1 MAKERDINYS
11 DWTKNLARR
20 QGVWVSY
27 RNPNDNTYY
36 AVKETIDPIGVIDPD
51 DENKTIY
58 KPMSTTQLIGNVD
71 PEYGIG
77 LNVYNHGR
85 YGIRHI
91 TKKVLKTRH
100 NIQKT
105 RYRVEGRDGDQ
116 ARDGINYGPGIKE
129 FGSPAAKG
137 LTFEFS
143 REQNPK
149 GKYLVC
155 IRMTQAYVD
164 EWIFFGNPPNPEPTE
179 EEAEA
184 PEDEREDPT
193 DPLDR
198 ALERANQKTKS
209 SAASQ
214 IRKAFKL
221 NEMAQHIEDAEKV
234 LREYGK
240 ILRREGVSP
249 EDLSGF
255 DIAKQTRLYAK
266 SYKKAKKLLDKNDI
280 NFEEAKF
287 TDEDK
292 LEFVFDSEYNLLH
305 FLYGETSLGRV
316 DLEKKQPAEEDN
328 EVPDPASN
336 DGNPEGT
343 FYNAFDRRDLTPQE
357 VTGSIPVFL
366 PEDVS
371 PEDLSGFD
379 IAKTNNI
386 MLDRTR
392 NQLRGWGPATLSLLA
407 NTDKI
412 LSQVKNI
419 GTSDLMPWTQ
429 FLSECVYPNPCIK
442 PTEIKEKEEE
452 PRILNSLEET
462 TTNTSAEVTE
472 HNNAAT
478 GDVKE
483 KMAAK
488 RGEEFNI
495 IENPLVN
502 CSSELKDMID
512 DLEDLYGVILN
523 KFSFK
528 DLLAGA
534 AEKAKNEMR
543 NQAAIFTEDV
553 QEGIES
559 EVKKVVDSV
568 VKELECGVDIAKGKL
583 EDKFLSPLKEVPGVN
598 DLLSNFE
605 LPEMTFDLPPF
616 EITSFLSFI
625 RQKVEEMAIEM
636 IESMLISMV
645 TEMVQDYL
653 DCEKLISVDGIKDK
667 GGGLFDPFSKAA
679 FGEANLADLIPPDSV
694 KNIAESLGIPEN
706 KIDSINN
713 AISEVTTPEEML
725 TLLNG
730 EASEEVLRRLAPVIG
745 DTLQGIANIT
755 IEVLAAYLGRV
766 GDNMPEEAK
775 DKIFEA
781 KTEAVLCNDLDYQD
795 AADIM
800 KDILGDRAA
809 KEAKAAFDRNKEKLK
824 SLCGLKG
831 DTQDALSQ
839 AITEMPIPDKLQE
852 AGKIGDDAILNSH
865 QDIIAP
871 ELESFSGGGGSG
883 AENYVVYTLAG
894 EYPAVQFG
902 YEGDTDEARND
913 PYFRLGKFSL
923 GVSLHGEEDDQ
934 VEFVINSRGGM
945 QQQTNLPISYS
956 TPLNGRTLPPAA
968 DQSYKA
974 EVNKIL
980 NATILHRSG
989 EPQLFT
995 KKVIKNRAGLQKDIV
1010 DIYTDI
1016 GDRKAERIDYRN
1028 GISETISELYDTISS
1043 GSGNQTLKDA
1053 SKIINL
1059 KYKNMGALAVV
1070 LRCMLPFI
1078 ISGFRTVNR
1087 AHGEW
1092 TPLWFPKD
1100 IITNKLVTDYLY
1112 HLMFGGGDEWFFISQ
1127 SGDEYDDQR
1136 GGPRRKPEDPLEP
1149 TRRNNL
1155 IECRVPSDLRPRIKE
1170 SMKDLYATIS
1180 KIDRQAVNITP
1191 GIEAEFD
1198 LSDENTAAA
1207 KKVISLLLNL
1217 FLTHKTG
1224 RDRSKGTNAEWM
1236 NAGSAPLENLIP
1248 LANGDYEIRFP
1259 LQALVAL
1266 VVISGFHDNNG
1277 WRQATY
1283 VSLDDDKTI
1292 INFRSFLNPAKKLFE
1307 KSFEDDDAELPR
1319 L

>member
-11 DWTKNLARR
+11 DWTKNTARR

-36 AVKETIDPIGVIDPD
+36 AVKNTGSPFTNDDPMTTAQLVGD
-51 DENKTIY
+51 DEN
-58 KPMSTTQLIGNVD
+58 
-71 PEYGIG
+71 EYGLG
-77 LNVYNHGR
+77 DEVYNHAR

-91 TKKVLKTRH
+91 TKKVLKTRY

-129 FGSPAAKG
+129 FGSPEAKG

-155 IRMTQAYVD
+155 IKMTQAYVD

-184 PEDEREDPT
+184 PEDGREEFVDENG
-193 DPLDR
+193 DGIEAFNRDEKR
-198 ALERANQKTKS
+198 IEQKTKS

-266 SYKKAKKLLDKNDI
+266 SYKKAKKLLDKNNI

-305 FLYGETSLGRV
+305 FLYGERPPGRV
-316 DLEKKQPAEEDN
+316 DLEKKQPAEEGDEIQN
-328 EVPDPASN
+328 PDPASN

-366 PEDVS
+366 PEGAD
-371 PEDLSGFD
+371 PDLPPNK

-392 NQLRGWGPATLSLLA
+392 NQLRGWSPATFSLLA

-419 GTSDLMPWTQ
+419 GTNDLMPWTQ

-495 IENPLVN
+495 IENPSIN
-502 CSSELKDMID
+502 CSSDLADMIA

-605 LPEMTFDLPPF
+605 LPEMTFDLPSF
-616 EITSFLSFI
+616 EIMSFLSFI

-653 DCEKLISVDGIKDK
+653 NCEKLISVDGIKDK

-766 GDNMPEEAK
+766 GDNMPEAAK

-824 SLCGLKG
+824 SLCGLKE

-839 AITEMPIPDKLQE
+839 AITEMPIPSKVKE
-852 AGKIGDDAILNSH
+852 AVAI
-865 QDIIAP
+865 
-871 ELESFSGGGGSG
+871 
-883 AENYVVYTLAG
+883 AENAIRDAHLQTLKPCLDAFDG
-894 EYPAVQFG
+894 TERPTQSDDNYRLYFDEGYFAIKFG
-902 YEGDTDEARND
+902 WNGDSI
-913 PYFRLGKFSL
+913 FRLGSWA
-923 GVSLHGEEDDQ
+923 LHVTSSGEN
-934 VEFVINSRGGM
+934 VTFRIANRGGVAELVGP
-945 QQQTNLPISYS
+945 QPQISYTTDLGGLS
-956 TPLNGRTLPPAA
+956 LPDTIPELTRTAINEALGHALDEDGAPIVVLN
-968 DQSYKA
+968 
-974 EVNKIL
+974 
-980 NATILHRSG
+980 
-989 EPQLFT
+989 QLFT
-995 KKVIKNRAGLQKDIV
+995 NANLNSSETVK
-1010 DIYTDI
+1010 TDI
-1016 GDRKAERIDYRN
+1016 RSRFIANRN
-1028 GISETISELYDTISS
+1028 GRVLYRKQIEDVFLELHNLVIQDEGTASLKKADQDTRNRFKKI
-1043 GSGNQTLKDA
+1043 A
-1053 SKIINL
+1053 SL
-1059 KYKNMGALAVV
+1059 GYV
-1070 LRCMLPFI
+1070 LRSILPFV
-1078 ISGFRTVNR
+1078 ISGWRSVNR
-1087 AHGEW
+1087 AANPGGM
-1092 TPLWFPKD
+1092 TPIWFPND
-1100 IITNKLVTDYLY
+1100 IITNKLVTDFLY
-1112 HLMFGGGDEWFFISQ
+1112 ELMFGDHGWWYRGVSQ
-1127 SGDEYDDQR
+1127 DLYE
-1136 GGPRRKPEDPLEP
+1136 K
-1149 TRRNNL
+1149 TRNNNL
-1155 IECRVPSDLRPRIKE
+1155 AQSHIGGVVRVHGVQHRYADVVKE
-1170 SMKDLYATIS
+1170 SLPSIYQSIS
-1180 KIDRQAVNITP
+1180 KINFKDRPTITP
-1191 GIEAEFD
+1191 GIEEHYDNQVFTGTI
-1198 LSDENTAAA
+1198 DEDEAVA

-1217 FLTHKTG
+1217 LLPYPG
-1224 RDRSKGTNAEWM
+1224 DGVEDRISMTQESWMGPTIADKGIQ
-1236 NAGSAPLENLIP
+1236 GLDLKVQ
-1248 LANGDYEIRFP
+1248 FP
-1259 LQALVAL
+1259 VQALVAL
-1266 VVISGFHDNNG
+1266 IAIKEFYDNNG
-1277 WRQATY
+1277 WRQTTY
-1283 VSLDDDKTI
+1283 AAKTRTDPHEVTD
-1292 INFRSFLNPAKKLFE
+1292 INFRNYE
-1307 KSFEDDDAELPR
+1307 KSLSLIVQKIFEDDETELPR